1 MGATMGEFEE
11 FGAAERAGWT
21 DSDVAAQYVAHF
33 TDAAD
38 QAMEGMIAAAS
49 PKSGQEVLDLCCGH
63 GAMTSALCARGC
75 NVTGLD
81 FSSAMLEHAA
91 RRAPGARFREGDAQ
105 DLPFDDANFD
115 IILSTCGI
123 MHLPDQPR
131 ALAEVRRV
139 LRPKGIFA
147 MTVWFGPDVSPSFRI
162 AFGAMKAHADPSVSA
177 PPQPDFFQFARR
189 DVAEEMF
196 GEAGLHIVKHDTI
209 DCVWHLDTPEQLFK
223 IYSEGTVRM
232 AMLLSAQPVS
242 AVKAIRQAMTDAVAR
257 DHAVDGGY
265 RVQIPAALVI
275 ARA

>member
-1 MGATMGEFEE
+1 MGEFEE

-21 DSDVAAQYVAHF
+21 DRDVAARYIAQF

-38 QAMEGMIAAAS
+38 QAMAGMVAAVS
-49 PKSGQEVLDLCCGH
+49 PESGQAVLDLCCGH
-63 GAMTSALCARGC
+63 GAMTSALCDRGC

-81 FSSAMLEHAA
+81 FSSAMLAHAEQ
-91 RRAPGARFREGDAQ
+91 RAPNARFREGDAQ
-105 DLPFDDANFD
+105 DLPFDDASFD
-115 IILSTCGI
+115 VVLSNCGI

-131 ALAEVRRV
+131 ALSEVRRV
-139 LRPKGIFA
+139 LRTNGTFA
-147 MTVWFGPDVSPSFRI
+147 MTVWCGPDISPSFRI

-189 DVAEEMF
+189 DGAEEMLR
-196 GEAGLHIVKHDTI
+196 GAGLQAVTHDTI

-223 IYSEGTVRM
+223 IYSEATVRM
-232 AMLLSAQPVS
+232 AMILSAQPAS
-242 AVKAIRQAMTDAVAR
+242 AVEAIRQAMTEAVAR